1 MLSNLGL
8 TMTGPRP
15 GGFGTLNDRTNEI
28 CGPGDLICAAPPE
41 AFSLANLPRTLDI
54 LAGGAGA
61 PVHALYAT
69 TQFWSLDGQ
78 PATEWALNWAHGTI
92 ENAPHPKHG

>member
-1 MLSNLGL
+1 VLSGLGL

-15 GGFGTLNDRTNEI
+15 GGFGTLNSKTNEI
-28 CGPGDLICAAPPE
+28 CGLGDLICAAPPE

-54 LAGGAGA
+54 LAGGAGQ

-78 PATEWALNWAHGTI
+78 PATEWTLNWAHDAI
-92 ENAPHPKHG
+92 ENAPHPKRG